1 MENTLSGPTGK
12 KHTNTHTNMKTEQD
26 IINEAV
32 LERLL
37 LDHELRRIAYKEKE
51 ITLLQK
57 EVEDMKNTLEPEGR
71 MMPKWY
77 GILIKKVDALYTSQ
91 TPSSHNY

>member
-12 KHTNTHTNMKTEQD
+12 RRTNTHTNMKTEQD

-37 LDHELRRIAYKEKE
+37 LDHELRRIASKEKE
-51 ITLLQK
+51 ITLLRK

-77 GILIKKVDALYTSQ
+77 GILYKKVDALYTSQ